1 VSEDTTA
8 DGEHLKYSP
17 EDHEEEARATSQV
30 AMRVLAEVI
39 KRMPSTEK
47 GEILGLLDDCL
58 HGTDSAQ
65 TGDLAKDEPEFER
78 MMNAQHLVVRDLTS
92 MIKSKDTWLM
102 KRGGPEF
109 SLSKKVLEVKS

>member
-1 VSEDTTA
+1 MSEDTTA
-8 DGEHLKYSP
+8 DGEDLKYSP
-17 EDHEEEARATSQV
+17 ADHEEEARATSQV
-30 AMRVLAEVI
+30 LMRVLAEVI

-78 MMNAQHLVVRDLTS
+78 MMHAQHMVVRDLTS
-92 MIKSKDTWLM
+92 MIKSEDTWLM
-102 KRGGPEF
+102 KRSGPEF
-109 SLSKKVLEVKS
+109 SLSKKVPGLNS